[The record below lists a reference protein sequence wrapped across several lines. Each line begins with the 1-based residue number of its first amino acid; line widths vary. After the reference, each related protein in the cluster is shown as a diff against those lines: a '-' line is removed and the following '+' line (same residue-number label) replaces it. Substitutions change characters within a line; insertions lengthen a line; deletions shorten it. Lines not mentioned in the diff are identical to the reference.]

1 MRPELRIL
9 VCDAEKRILD
19 GEDFLETYLNL
30 MENVAQSGAD
40 RSEIAEIVDRW
51 AKRFN
56 EHVEKIYPQYKNLKL
71 ASKDEYRVD
80 SNEDKERIIREL
92 FIHKLIDEYKRQKSS
107 KSIGEWITIIIGL
120 TFIVLLVLYGDK
132 LYDLPHWIIII
143 CIFLSPV
150 FMLIGIF
157 IFGAQISI
165 YMKIE
170 RLCNR
175 LTRGKMKD
183 KVENFLLFCIFFVL
197 PGIFISIDEKSI
209 FPLLLCIALGLF
221 VCGIYGIV
229 LFIKKW
235 RSKRRFSRLSLDTKA
250 TLFKDF
256 TNQAKWDPEAS
267 RALRELLDRKK
278 K

>member
-1 MRPELRIL
+1 MGPELRIL

-19 GEDFLETYLNL
+19 GEDFLETYLIL
-30 MENVAQSGAD
+30 MENVSQSGAD
-40 RSEIAEIVDRW
+40 RTEIAEIVNRW
-51 AKRFN
+51 AKHFN
-56 EHVEKIYPQYKNLKL
+56 EQVEKIYPQYKNLKH
-71 ASKDEYRVD
+71 ASSDEYRKASDEEKQCIV
-80 SNEDKERIIREL
+80 REL

-107 KSIGEWITIIIGL
+107 KSISEWITIIIGL

-157 IFGAQISI
+157 IFGAQFSI

-197 PGIFISIDEKSI
+197 PGICISIDEKSI
-209 FPLLLCIALGLF
+209 FPLLFYIALGLF
-221 VCGIYGIV
+221 ICVIYGIV

-235 RSKRRFSRLSLDTKA
+235 RSKRRFSRLSPGA
-250 TLFKDF
+250 QAQLFKDF
-256 TNQAKWDPEAS
+256 ANQAKWDPEAS